1 MLPKSVQI
9 LTLSVGAGHVRA
21 SAVVRGALMD
31 GPEELDVRLVDALEG
46 AASWFHWLYVHP
58 YWLMLRYRRGLWRRL
73 YERRERRRHRSTAP
87 HWVFR
92 RGCSR
97 VLREL
102 GAFSPE
108 LLIVTEIGAAEI
120 ASLAK
125 REGWYS
131 GPVLA
136 VATDFNSE
144 PPWVQPEIDFY
155 CVASDSAKF
164 QLIGWG
170 VSPHRILNCGVPVD
184 PVFALPFDRQEVLH
198 SLGLSPQRPVVLVM
212 GGGMGPWPLD
222 SIVEH
227 LEACKAP
234 LQVVAVA
241 GRDHRM
247 RSRLDALRGKLAL
260 ELFPFGWTDR
270 VPELMA
276 AADLLITKP
285 GGLTAS
291 EALAAGLPTVLT
303 HPIPG
308 PEERNMQYLIQNGV
322 AVPVEQTADIPG
334 VVSSLVAQ
342 PEKLRE
348 IGRRARDLSRP
359 DAAHAVAQVARALM
373 EKSSYI
379 ELLAN
384 PPLRS
389 GESAYLM

>member
-1 MLPKSVQI
+1 MLPKRVQI

-21 SAVVRGALMD
+21 SAVVRSALED
-31 GPEELDVRLVDALEG
+31 GREELDVRLVDALEG
-46 AASWFHWLYVHP
+46 AKPWFHWLYVHP

-73 YERRERRRHRSTAP
+73 YERREKRRHRSTAP

-97 VLREL
+97 VLRDL
-102 GAFSPE
+102 AAFSPN

-120 ASLAK
+120 ASLGK

-136 VATDFNSE
+136 VTTDFNSE

-155 CVASDSAKF
+155 CVASDSAKQ

-170 VSPHRILNCGVPVD
+170 VSPNRILNCGVPVD
-184 PVFALPFDRQEVLH
+184 PVFALPFDRQEILQ
-198 SLGLSPQRPVVLVM
+198 SLGLSPRRPVVLVM
-212 GGGMGPWPLD
+212 GGGMGPWPID

-227 LEACKAP
+227 LENCNQP
-234 LQVVAVA
+234 LQVVAIA
-241 GRDHRM
+241 GRDRRM
-247 RSRLDALRGKLAL
+247 RSRLDSLRGKLAL
-260 ELFPFGWTDR
+260 DLFPFGWTDR
-270 VPELMA
+270 IPELMA

-291 EALAAGLPTVLT
+291 EALAAGLPMVLT

-308 PEERNMQYLIQNGV
+308 PEERNMEYLVRNGV
-322 AVPVEQTADIPG
+322 AVQVEQNQDIPG
-334 VVSSLVAQ
+334 VVSSLIAQ
-342 PEKLRE
+342 PLRLQD
-348 IGRRARDLSRP
+348 IARRARDLSRP

-379 ELLAN
+379 ELLAS

>member
-1 MLPKSVQI
+1 MLPKRVQI

-21 SAVVRGALMD
+21 SAVVRGALAD
-31 GPEELDVRLVDALEG
+31 GREELDLRLVDALEG
-46 AASWFHWLYVHP
+46 AKPWFHWLYVHP
-58 YWLMLRYRRGLWRRL
+58 YWWMLRYRRGLWRRL
-73 YERRERRRHRSTAP
+73 YERREKRRHHSTAP

-92 RGCSR
+92 RGCSK
-97 VLREL
+97 VLRDL
-102 GAFSPE
+102 AAFNPE

-136 VATDFNSE
+136 VTTDFNSE
-144 PPWVQPEIDFY
+144 PPWVQSEIDFY
-155 CVASDSAKF
+155 CVASDSAKL

-170 VSPHRILNCGVPVD
+170 VSPNRILHCGVPVD
-184 PVFALPFDRQEVLH
+184 PVFAVPFDRHEVLR
-198 SLGLSPQRPVVLVM
+198 SLGLSPRRPVVLVM
-212 GGGMGPWPLD
+212 GGGMGPWPID

-227 LEACKAP
+227 LEGCNLP
-234 LQVVAVA
+234 LQVVAIA
-241 GRDHRM
+241 GRDRRM
-247 RSRLDALRGKLAL
+247 RNRLDALRGKLAL

-270 VPELMA
+270 IPELMA

-285 GGLTAS
+285 GGLSAS
-291 EALAAGLPTVLT
+291 EALAAGLPMVLT

-308 PEERNMQYLIQNGV
+308 PEERNMQYLVQNGV
-322 AVPVEQTADIPG
+322 AVPVEQDEDIPG
-334 VVSSLVAQ
+334 VVSSLLAQ
-342 PEKLRE
+342 PEKLQE
-348 IGRRARDLSRP
+348 IARRAQDLSRP

>member
-1 MLPKSVQI
+1 MLPKRVQI

-21 SAVVRGALMD
+21 SAVVRGALTD
-31 GPEELDVRLVDALEG
+31 GGEELDIRLADALES
-46 AASWFHWLYVHP
+46 AKPWFHWLYVHP
-58 YWLMLRYRRGLWRRL
+58 YWWMLRYRRGLWRRL
-73 YERRERRRHRSTAP
+73 YERRERRRHRATAP

-92 RGCSR
+92 WGCSR

-102 GAFSPE
+102 AAFSPD

-136 VATDFNSE
+136 VATDFISE

-155 CVASDSAKF
+155 CVASDSAKL

-170 VSPHRILNCGVPVD
+170 VSPNRILHCGVPVD
-184 PVFALPFDRQEVLH
+184 PVFALPFERQEVLR
-198 SLGLSPQRPVVLVM
+198 SLGLNPNRPVALVM
-212 GGGMGPWPLD
+212 GGGMGPWPID

-227 LEACKAP
+227 LEACHLP
-234 LQVVAVA
+234 LQVVAIA
-241 GRDHRM
+241 GRDQRM
-247 RSRLDALRGKLAL
+247 RRRLEALRGKVTL

-270 VPELMA
+270 IPELMA

-291 EALAAGLPTVLT
+291 EALAAGLPMVLT

-308 PEERNMQYLIQNGV
+308 PEERNMQYLVQNGV
-322 AVPVEQTADIPG
+322 AVPVEHYQDIPG
-334 VVSSLVAQ
+334 VVASLLAQ
-342 PEKLRE
+342 PEKLQE
-348 IGRRARDLSRP
+348 ISRRARDLSRP

-379 ELLAN
+379 ELLAS

>member
-1 MLPKSVQI
+1 MSARRVQI

-21 SAVVRGALMD
+21 SAVVCGALAD
-31 GPEELDVRLVDALEG
+31 GPEDLDVRLVDALEG
-46 AASWFHWLYVHP
+46 AKPWFHWLYVHP

-73 YERRERRRHRSTAP
+73 YERREKRRHRATAP

-92 RGCSR
+92 RGCAK
-97 VLREL
+97 VLQEL
-102 GAFSPE
+102 AAFNPE

-120 ASLAK
+120 AALAK

-170 VSPHRILNCGVPVD
+170 VSPNRILNCGVPVD
-184 PVFALPFDRQEVLH
+184 PVFALSFDRQEVLQ
-198 SLGLSPQRPVVLVM
+198 SLGLNTRRPVVLVM
-212 GGGMGPWPLD
+212 GGGMGPWPID
-222 SIVEH
+222 SIVEA
-227 LEACKAP
+227 LEACKVP
-234 LQVVAVA
+234 LQVVAVT
-241 GRDHRM
+241 GRDQRM
-247 RSRLDALRGKLAL
+247 RSRLDRLQGKLAL
-260 ELFPFGWTDR
+260 QLLPFGWTDR
-270 VPELMA
+270 IPELMA

-308 PEERNMQYLIQNGV
+308 PEERNMQYLVQNGV
-322 AVPVEQTADIPG
+322 AIPAEQTDDIPG
-334 VVSSLVAQ
+334 VVSSLLAQ
-342 PEKLRE
+342 PEKLQE
-348 IGRRARDLSRP
+348 IGRGARDLSRP
-359 DAAHAVAQVARALM
+359 DAAHSVAQVARALM

-384 PPLRS
+384 PPLHT